1 MNIFKL
7 LIREIHRAA
16 NKAYLKIFCR
26 RPKTVSPAKADSLS
40 KIKKI
45 AFINGCPDNRS
56 ERYRIDNI
64 TEALASSGIRSDK
77 YSLYNLDY
85 LLKHINDYDLLI
97 IFRVIYTANKIA
109 EVINAFQ
116 SHGIPVVF
124 DTDDLIF
131 YPEVVNQIA
140 LTDNFNEKK
149 KRKFVAGIEAY
160 KKTALVCDASTVTTD
175 YLKRK
180 LHEIGAENAFVI
192 KNTIN
197 EKQYKLAQKLNLQN
211 KKFKSHTVKICYLSG
226 SATHNTDFKEAEDA
240 LLMILEKYK
249 NAELNI
255 VGPLVLDKKFKKYK
269 KQIKRIRYMNY
280 LKLLEFTSKIDINIA
295 PLEMNNPYNEGKS
308 ELKIFESALVG
319 VPSVVSAVD
328 SYSKCVKN
336 GMDGFLAKNRQEWF
350 DYLSALIEDK
360 ELRRKIGDEAYKS
373 FAEKFYVKNNISDI
387 ITVYES
393 IINQKEEYDSKK

>member
-45 AFINGCPDNRS
+45 AFINGCSDNRS

-124 DTDDLIF
+124 DTELQNDSKSMT
-131 YPEVVNQIA
+131 Y
-140 LTDNFNEKK
+140 
-149 KRKFVAGIEAY
+149 
-160 KKTALVCDASTVTTD
+160 
-175 YLKRK
+175 
-180 LHEIGAENAFVI
+180 FVI
-192 KNTIN
+192 IP
-197 EKQYKLAQKLNLQN
+197 
-211 KKFKSHTVKICYLSG
+211 CP
-226 SATHNTDFKEAEDA
+226 SAPEC
-240 LLMILEKYK
+240 
-249 NAELNI
+249 
-255 VGPLVLDKKFKKYK
+255 GP
-269 KQIKRIRYMNY
+269 
-280 LKLLEFTSKIDINIA
+280 
-295 PLEMNNPYNEGKS
+295 
-308 ELKIFESALVG
+308 
-319 VPSVVSAVD
+319 
-328 SYSKCVKN
+328 
-336 GMDGFLAKNRQEWF
+336 
-350 DYLSALIEDK
+350 
-360 ELRRKIGDEAYKS
+360 
-373 FAEKFYVKNNISDI
+373 
-387 ITVYES
+387 
-393 IINQKEEYDSKK
+393 